1 MIHDNHTHHD
11 SRNAIISGPVSDRDR
26 LNACNGARPKPEPY
40 LLKGQGFRRTNI
52 YEEGKKPIER
62 RSLYIENA
70 DRQILYVAS
79 KTQTWA
85 DVYHLQQTLFPAGF
99 VVLEVNGNPVQTTY
113 PDPNKKP
120 VTVTGKKSR
129 KIKWP

>member
-1 MIHDNHTHHD
+1 MIHDNHTHHNN
-11 SRNAIISGPVSDRDR
+11 RNLIVSGPVSERDQ
-26 LNACNGARPKPEPY
+26 LNALNGARPKPTPHMMT
-40 LLKGQGFRRTNI
+40 GQGFRRTNI
-52 YEEGKKPIER
+52 YEEGKKPAER

-70 DRQILYVAS
+70 DRQTLYVAS

-85 DVYHLQQTLFPAGF
+85 EVCQLQQTLFPAGF

-113 PDPNKKP
+113 PNKKP

-129 KIKWP
+129 KVKWP